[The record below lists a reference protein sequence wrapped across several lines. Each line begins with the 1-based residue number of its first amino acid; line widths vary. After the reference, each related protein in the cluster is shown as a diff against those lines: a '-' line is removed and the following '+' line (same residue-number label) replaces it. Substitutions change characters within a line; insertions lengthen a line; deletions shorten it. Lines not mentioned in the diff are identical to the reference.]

1 MKKIFST
8 VLAVLLLIAFPL
20 NTLAQE
26 DTSTSTTD
34 DETASTDDTSTTDSE
49 ELTSTSEDESAST
62 TDEATSAAESS
73 TDETAEESSSFLDN
87 IDTIWLWV
95 ILGVGGVV
103 LIGSLIG
110 IISLSKKE
118 KKEGNTITQEPV
130 NTPTAPVTNVETAS
144 TEEEKEETV
153 QQKQE
158 INNEVPVT
166 PVINEIKPE
175 EVVPSIKDTLGEASS
190 YQQPETNEQVV
201 SNIAPATDI
210 NKDLADLNTAV
221 QQTDK
226 EPGVSNINNTQ
237 APTETISAQTVVLP
251 EMQGNAPVIQE
262 QVSTPNPQNQESPVI
277 NENPVNESFNQP
289 INPTSL

>member
-8 VLAVLLLIAFPL
+8 VLAVLLLIVFPL

-34 DETASTDDTSTTDSE
+34 DETTSTDDTSTTDSE

-130 NTPTAPVTNVETAS
+130 NTPA
-144 TEEEKEETV
+144 
-153 QQKQE
+153 
-158 INNEVPVT
+158 VPVT

-251 EMQGNAPVIQE
+251 EMQGDAPVIQE